1 MTALLV
7 TGCSTSR
14 KATSVETVSD
24 VRSKTED
31 LKSLMSEVRNELEN
45 VCKDS
50 VMVEVHDTLT
60 ITKTITIRENEQGD
74 TIRMSVVTDRERLRS
89 MYDVRSKSEELKV
102 KSEEL
107 KVKSEKLKV
116 KSEESK
122 VKNSLSRQTSSI
134 SHILKLI
141 FGILVCVIIL
151 VLTFKVK
158 KMFNI

>member
-24 VRSKTED
+24 VRSKMED

-50 VMVEVHDTLT
+50 EMVEVHDTLT

-74 TIRMSVVTDRERLRS
+74 TVRMSVVTDRERLRS

-102 KSEEL
+102 KSE
-107 KVKSEKLKV
+107 KLKV
-116 KSEESK
+116 ESEESK
-122 VKNSLSRQTSSI
+122 MKNSLSRQTSSI

-158 KMFNI
+158 KMFNF